1 MRRDENICMRC
12 NARDSQVTDNR
23 NGEIVCSN
31 CGLVFEERLIDDTY
45 EKRSFGNESGGNRG
59 GDSRIG
65 GPMKAGEGNNLGIN
79 LIYFDKN
86 GGARKARGGNATYN
100 QSPIERNFDEI
111 DKILGN
117 QDIKKSLIE
126 ETKDIYNQ
134 VTKHLKMKG
143 RNLKTMI
150 CAMYFIASRKSGLS
164 KSFKEISNMFGIEE
178 KRIKKAYNYIKTVVV
193 NSLTPE
199 QLNETINSYIT
210 SFCEENREKYPYRA
224 LASSIAQKINETS
237 LLEGRNTKTITGISL
252 LIASKLIPTE
262 NVNRR
267 IICDKFASDNTMDT
281 VFEKKLK
288 GSLDKIL
295 PEEYHDKIPEL
306 SIK

>member
-1 MRRDENICMRC
+1 MRRDENICSRC
-12 NARDSQVTDNR
+12 NARDSQVIDNK
-23 NGEIVCSN
+23 NGEIVCQN
-31 CGLVFEERLIDDTY
+31 CGLVFEERIIDDTY
-45 EKRSFGNESGGNRG
+45 EKRSFGNENGGNRG
-59 GDSRIG
+59 ESRIG

-79 LIYFDKN
+79 LIIYDKN
-86 GGARKARGGNATYN
+86 GGARKARGGNGAYN

-150 CAMYFIASRKSGLS
+150 CAMYFIASRRSGLS
-164 KSFKEISNMFGIEE
+164 KSFKDISNMFGIEE

-193 NSLTPE
+193 NSFTPE
-199 QLNETINSYIT
+199 QLNETINSYIN
-210 SFCEENREKYPYRA
+210 SFCEENREEFPYRE
-224 LASSIAQKINETS
+224 LASKIAQKINETS

-252 LIASKLIPTE
+252 LIASKLIKTK

-267 IICDKFASDNTMDT
+267 IICEKYATENTMDI
-281 VFEKKLK
+281 VFEKIKD
-288 GSLDKIL
+288 SLDKIL
-295 PEEYHDKIPEL
+295 PEEYHDKIPTL